1 VNPFSK
7 SEKKSKH
14 RKALHMLKALLCF
27 FYANMKMK
35 KEVNK
40 YRVSNYLKNIGGEYN
55 EQTGTSKKS
64 YC

>member
-27 FYANMKMK
+27 FYVNMKLN

-40 YRVSNYLKNIGGEYN
+40 YRVSNYLKNKGGEYN
-55 EQTGTSKKS
+55 EQTGASKKS